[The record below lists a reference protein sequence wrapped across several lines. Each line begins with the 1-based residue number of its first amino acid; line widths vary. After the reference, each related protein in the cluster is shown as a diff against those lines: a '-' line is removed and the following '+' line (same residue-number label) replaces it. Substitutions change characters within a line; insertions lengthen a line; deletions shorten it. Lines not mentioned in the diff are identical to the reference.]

1 MSLSSILISGLLDT
15 HHISGQCVAFSEKS
29 GTPMDEMSISDFQS
43 IDKRFEKDVLD
54 CFDYEK
60 SVEMRSAAGGT
71 SKASVLDQ
79 IAALKK
85 ALA

>member
-1 MSLSSILISGLLDT
+1 
-15 HHISGQCVAFSEKS
+15 
-29 GTPMDEMSISDFQS
+29 MDKMSIADFQN

-79 IAALKK
+79 IAALKET
-85 ALA
+85 LSR